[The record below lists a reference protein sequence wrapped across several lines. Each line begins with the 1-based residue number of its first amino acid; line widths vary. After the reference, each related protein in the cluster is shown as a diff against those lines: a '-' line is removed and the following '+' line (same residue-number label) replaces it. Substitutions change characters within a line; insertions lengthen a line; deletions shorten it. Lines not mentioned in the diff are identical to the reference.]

1 MGKQKKK
8 GGKQT
13 RKKKDT
19 PKDVEP
25 EYLGTIEPEIYEE
38 VQETST
44 QVEQTIAEPQTS
56 KQLESPV
63 EVSQTEEILPAGV
76 TDKPNG
82 EPDEPEGEVEL
93 SEDHQPKQKKHRG
106 PTKMKNIVKD
116 PTVREKVDYN
126 LMGDPYGPG
135 SVKLSSYV
143 GTLVRE
149 HVPVIIEIWKHV
161 SQDIKTVLWKS
172 VQVTGCPFQCVI
184 FIDCSVSI
192 LMVSYFAGKV

>member
-93 SEDHQPKQKKHRG
+93 SEDHQPKRKKHRG

-149 HVPVIIEIWKHV
+149 HVPVIIENWKHV

-172 VQVTGCPFQCVI
+172 VQVTGYPFQCVI
-184 FIDCSVSI
+184 FIDCIVSI
-192 LMVSYFAGKV
+192 LMVSHFAGKV